1 MSRRPFVVHVAKL
14 RRVPG
19 TRWHEVRRGKIEGL
33 ACSGSAVPEGSEV
46 EADVTLESV
55 AGAVSVVGSVSTC
68 WTGECRRCLGPASG
82 TVRVQ
87 VLEHYTE
94 DGDGSDTYPLVG
106 DDVDLEPMV
115 YDAVVLEL
123 PQAPLCSEDCKGLCP
138 VCGADHNHENCSC
151 DRAVEDTRWAVLRML
166 RVADAD
172 TDVGTEADTDTE
184 ADVGTEADT
193 DTDADTGT
201 DGDTD
206 TDADTD
212 TDTDADTDE
221 VTSDG

>member
-46 EADVTLESV
+46 EADVMLESV

-82 TVRVQ
+82 TVHVQ

-115 YDAVVLEL
+115 HDAVVLEL

-138 VCGADHNHENCSC
+138 VCGADHNHESCSC
-151 DRAVEDTRWAVLRML
+151 ERAVEDTRWAVLRTL
-166 RVADAD
+166 RVAD
-172 TDVGTEADTDTE
+172 
-184 ADVGTEADT
+184 
-193 DTDADTGT
+193 TGT
-201 DGDTD
+201 ST
-206 TDADTD
+206 DTD
-212 TDTDADTDE
+212 TDTGTGTDTGTSTDAGTGTDTDE
-221 VTSDG
+221 VTPDG